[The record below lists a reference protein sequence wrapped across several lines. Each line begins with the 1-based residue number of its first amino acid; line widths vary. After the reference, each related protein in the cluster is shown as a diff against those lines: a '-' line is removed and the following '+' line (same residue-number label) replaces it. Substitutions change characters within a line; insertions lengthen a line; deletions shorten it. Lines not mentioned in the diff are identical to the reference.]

1 MSGHLYSLH
10 PSIWRV
16 VEVGMEIPDSNNG
29 DYNLVEVEQMIH
41 HNYQTAMVV
50 LASLCREEYNKANG
64 LESVKEIW
72 DTLGITREG
81 NKITKIAKM
90 ELLEGGLWRFAM
102 IKGESTKNVQ
112 PAKGNDQ

>member
-1 MSGHLYSLH
+1 
-10 PSIWRV
+10 
-16 VEVGMEIPDSNNG
+16 MEIPDSNNG

-90 ELLEGGLWRFAM
+90 ELLEGGL
-102 IKGESTKNVQ
+102 
-112 PAKGNDQ
+112 